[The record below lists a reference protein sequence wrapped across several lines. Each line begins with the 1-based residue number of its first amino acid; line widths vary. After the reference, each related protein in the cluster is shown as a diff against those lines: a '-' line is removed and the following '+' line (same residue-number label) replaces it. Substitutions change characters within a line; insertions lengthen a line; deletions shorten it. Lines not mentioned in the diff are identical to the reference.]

1 MVLIWAKYVNHLKN
15 SILLYLSKTTYPY
28 PYFGMSTE
36 QYVNPI
42 GIHSL
47 VSIAYSTIYIW
58 LGWPDIISFLG
69 LFFNDYSHGLDS

>member
-1 MVLIWAKYVNHLKN
+1 MVLIWAKYVNHLEN

-58 LGWPDIISFLG
+58 AGAQILLVF
-69 LFFNDYSHGLDS
+69 